1 MNKFKRALSIAL
13 SVIMTAGVLTAV
25 PFEAGAESAAP
36 VLKEGTYVPDQAV
49 VLFKNSAIDTDSVSY
64 KDDLDSVGASFGD
77 TMDACGSRYE
87 ALSAADEEVDIL
99 KKSLGDDFVLEDTV
113 VFDRDDEN
121 SDSVGA
127 QASATSDG
135 LTIALVSSDKY
146 DTEELI
152 EKLGKNSGVEKAEP
166 NYLVYPTA
174 LEDYSLNDEYS
185 SYLYHVNSPAAKNT
199 GGDSVDDRGSDP
211 QTALSVNAASGWKK
225 VTDTDKEVVV
235 AVIDGGVLDTHED
248 LKDVMWTNPGNIGLK
263 GRHGYNFA
271 NNNTKSGQDESGHG
285 THCAGVIAAQAN
297 NLKGVAGIASAA
309 EVKIMALKTMSGI
322 FGSST
327 AYATYG
333 AFNYI
338 HKAVQGGV
346 NVVAVNNSWGGKDY
360 SEIFDYVIDLIGEDG
375 VISYIAAG
383 NEHENNDTVMLD
395 PGNTDS
401 DFAVT
406 VGAAGISGSPAA
418 FSNYGKTSVDIFG
431 PGQNILSTVAYKTYY
446 PALYGAEQLNELTE
460 YYGEFNADTEVV
472 DGKITPSTGSKAG
485 ADVKSFGEIR
495 FAKQPGDESEE
506 LVIEDKA
513 SLELSV
519 EQGRHFITGNPYRLR
534 ITVKDTQPGEEYY
547 IYFPYEK
554 NALTTGDDNTF
565 FSVSAES
572 VACPTGAA
580 ATFYCGEVIKGEDGR
595 YALTGRQNEFV
606 PGGVQL
612 CYTDACY
619 DKSQRHA
626 TNISADDGLN
636 AKVVALLGAEEAGD
650 RELGFGL
657 YVRASGEGSHDLSL
671 YLDNIAISKPD
682 IELDADSS
690 YDVMS
695 GTSMACPAVC
705 GGGALIAALNP
716 RQEGESGADYAKR
729 IRARVLSCVTQT
741 EEMKELCSTGGY
753 LDLSKLDAQI
763 PAISDAVC
771 DVDEETITLK
781 GENLFEGCTVAYK
794 RLCDEG
800 AQSQAL
806 PDGMTVE
813 CSADGT
819 QLVIKNAKSL
829 FSTYTEF
836 TVTSSDGVSGTGKF
850 FLVKGQRA
858 LTPVSSDLQETR
870 IVFIQ
875 EEGGMTGVSEELL
888 PPALL
893 TDKNGEELFGFYHKT
908 GEIARFDG
916 KQFNAVSGSDL
927 TGSLRKYL
935 EQQGVDR
942 YTLYN
947 GYEFTFVITD
957 VPANENGVVYVPVQ
971 IMPPSDSDDS
981 DDSDEDVGYDDEE
994 SFPEDDSWY
1003 LGSFDLNDPEP
1014 HWSFTGIEQY
1024 PSELNFIE
1032 KSGTVR
1038 LCACGGRLYAIASA
1052 FGSYKET
1059 QDELLMYSLDLDS
1072 RKWREEPKLPCDASG
1087 IDVAA
1092 SNGRLYAMFGYI
1104 SDSTLTTAER
1114 LCGSVYSFDGIK
1126 WEKKNDE
1133 KLIGRVRANHG
1144 EITRSEAVTSVKNG
1158 LLFVGASADGGGNV
1172 FLYNTS
1178 EDKLEPLYY
1187 TTSDSLSDTCGRY
1200 SSCVAARD
1208 GIYYIRQVKDDYR
1221 QGWALSLLPESSGAY
1236 DTPYFV
1242 PILGDVDG
1250 DGSVTIADA
1259 TLIQKA
1265 AIDLVPFA
1273 DWQKTAGDVNKD
1285 GRISVLDATFVQRW
1299 LANMEAPSGIGKP
1312 VDYVDELS
1320 LWTDTAPLKSELTA
1334 YVNAITDKNSPDF
1347 IPVEARIAVFDMDG
1361 TLCCETDPGYFDHK
1375 LLYHRVMED
1384 PEYKDK
1390 ASDFEKEVC
1399 SDIKEYFDTGV
1410 YPKGMDVRHG
1420 TAVATAFKGMTPE
1433 EFDAYVK
1440 AYRDAPMNSYT
1451 NMTNGQAFYKPMLQV
1466 VDYLQANGFKVYI
1479 VSGTDRL
1486 ITRGLAEGMINIPL
1500 AQMIGSDESLVATG
1514 QGDTD
1519 GLSYTFT
1526 HDDELI
1532 TGGDFL
1538 IKNLKMNKVTAIER
1552 EIGLQPVLCFGNS
1565 SGDAAMANYT
1575 ITNNKYRSGAYLLCC
1590 DDLDRENGNLSKA
1603 ESMRQSCE
1611 KNGWTAVSM
1620 KNDWTTIYGE
1630 GVEYVK

>member
-1 MNKFKRALSIAL
+1 
-13 SVIMTAGVLTAV
+13 
-25 PFEAGAESAAP
+25 
-36 VLKEGTYVPDQAV
+36 
-49 VLFKNSAIDTDSVSY
+49 
-64 KDDLDSVGASFGD
+64 
-77 TMDACGSRYE
+77 
-87 ALSAADEEVDIL
+87 
-99 KKSLGDDFVLEDTV
+99 
-113 VFDRDDEN
+113 
-121 SDSVGA
+121 
-127 QASATSDG
+127 
-135 LTIALVSSDKY
+135 
-146 DTEELI
+146 
-152 EKLGKNSGVEKAEP
+152 
-166 NYLVYPTA
+166 
-174 LEDYSLNDEYS
+174 
-185 SYLYHVNSPAAKNT
+185 
-199 GGDSVDDRGSDP
+199 
-211 QTALSVNAASGWKK
+211 
-225 VTDTDKEVVV
+225 
-235 AVIDGGVLDTHED
+235 
-248 LKDVMWTNPGNIGLK
+248 
-263 GRHGYNFA
+263 
-271 NNNTKSGQDESGHG
+271 
-285 THCAGVIAAQAN
+285 
-297 NLKGVAGIASAA
+297 
-309 EVKIMALKTMSGI
+309 
-322 FGSST
+322 
-327 AYATYG
+327 
-333 AFNYI
+333 
-338 HKAVQGGV
+338 
-346 NVVAVNNSWGGKDY
+346 
-360 SEIFDYVIDLIGEDG
+360 
-375 VISYIAAG
+375 
-383 NEHENNDTVMLD
+383 
-395 PGNTDS
+395 
-401 DFAVT
+401 
-406 VGAAGISGSPAA
+406 
-418 FSNYGKTSVDIFG
+418 
-431 PGQNILSTVAYKTYY
+431 
-446 PALYGAEQLNELTE
+446 
-460 YYGEFNADTEVV
+460 
-472 DGKITPSTGSKAG
+472 
-485 ADVKSFGEIR
+485 
-495 FAKQPGDESEE
+495 
-506 LVIEDKA
+506 
-513 SLELSV
+513 
-519 EQGRHFITGNPYRLR
+519 
-534 ITVKDTQPGEEYY
+534 
-547 IYFPYEK
+547 
-554 NALTTGDDNTF
+554 
-565 FSVSAES
+565 
-572 VACPTGAA
+572 
-580 ATFYCGEVIKGEDGR
+580 
-595 YALTGRQNEFV
+595 
-606 PGGVQL
+606 
-612 CYTDACY
+612 
-619 DKSQRHA
+619 
-626 TNISADDGLN
+626 
-636 AKVVALLGAEEAGD
+636 
-650 RELGFGL
+650 
-657 YVRASGEGSHDLSL
+657 
-671 YLDNIAISKPD
+671 
-682 IELDADSS
+682 
-690 YDVMS
+690 
-695 GTSMACPAVC
+695 
-705 GGGALIAALNP
+705 
-716 RQEGESGADYAKR
+716 
-729 IRARVLSCVTQT
+729 
-741 EEMKELCSTGGY
+741 
-753 LDLSKLDAQI
+753 
-763 PAISDAVC
+763 
-771 DVDEETITLK
+771 
-781 GENLFEGCTVAYK
+781 
-794 RLCDEG
+794 
-800 AQSQAL
+800 
-806 PDGMTVE
+806 
-813 CSADGT
+813 
-819 QLVIKNAKSL
+819 
-829 FSTYTEF
+829 
-836 TVTSSDGVSGTGKF
+836 
-850 FLVKGQRA
+850 
-858 LTPVSSDLQETR
+858 
-870 IVFIQ
+870 
-875 EEGGMTGVSEELL
+875 
-888 PPALL
+888 
-893 TDKNGEELFGFYHKT
+893 
-908 GEIARFDG
+908 
-916 KQFNAVSGSDL
+916 
-927 TGSLRKYL
+927 
-935 EQQGVDR
+935 
-942 YTLYN
+942 
-947 GYEFTFVITD
+947 
-957 VPANENGVVYVPVQ
+957 
-971 IMPPSDSDDS
+971 
-981 DDSDEDVGYDDEE
+981 
-994 SFPEDDSWY
+994 
-1003 LGSFDLNDPEP
+1003 
-1014 HWSFTGIEQY
+1014 
-1024 PSELNFIE
+1024 IE

-1133 KLIGRVRANHG
+1133 KLIGRVHANHG
-1144 EITRSEAVTSVKNG
+1144 DITRRETVTSVKNG

-1236 DTPYFV
+1236 ETPYFV

-1320 LWTDTAPLKSELTA
+1320 LWTETAPLKSELTA
-1334 YVNAITDKNSPDF
+1334 YMNAITDKNSPDF

-1451 NMTNGQAFYKPMLQV
+1451 NMTTGQAFYKPMLQV